1 MLREALTFAALYR
14 YNLCKRVFG
23 VEHIR
28 LHSSLVAFFS
38 HGWKEVFEARGMRFL
53 PTWAE
58 TTHRL
63 TLPSATIPVKLLL
76 RLSGADLAAI
86 ANFPRAL
93 ISEVR
98 IWEPQSY
105 HLRYVAQWDD
115 RWAQP
120 SSETFRF
127 LGSRSV

>member
-1 MLREALTFAALYR
+1 VVTFAALHR

-38 HGWKEVFEARGMRFL
+38 HGWKEVFEARGMRGL
-53 PTWAE
+53 PTCFLNPSINP
-58 TTHRL
+58 TL
-63 TLPSATIPVKLLL
+63 TLRYATVKLLL

-93 ISEVR
+93 ISEER

-105 HLRYVAQWDD
+105 HLRYVAQCKWDV
-115 RWAQP
+115 
-120 SSETFRF
+120 SGHGES
-127 LGSRSV
+127 

>member
-1 MLREALTFAALYR
+1 MLTFAALHR

-38 HGWKEVFEARGMRFL
+38 HGWKEVFEARGARHANMFFL
-53 PTWAE
+53 NPPT
-58 TTHRL
+58 RL
-63 TLPSATIPVKLLL
+63 LPFRNAIVKLLL

-93 ISEVR
+93 ISEER

-105 HLRYVAQWDD
+105 HLRYVAQCKWDV
-115 RWAQP
+115 
-120 SSETFRF
+120 SGHGEF
-127 LGSRSV
+127 